1 MMARNNLALS
11 KTFRPARIPREELI
25 SRAEVALENMR
36 EEFVEWIEEEIDD
49 LTTALAEW
57 CKTPT
62 DPAAVSELF
71 RRAHDLKG
79 QATTLGYPIVGRIA
93 ASLCELLSIDGLDWQ
108 EITSLTT
115 SHVNAVRAAVR
126 DEIRDET
133 NQTAGA
139 LATGLETAV
148 ADIQASGA
156 S

>member
-1 MMARNNLALS
+1 MARTNLAQS
-11 KTFRPARIPREELI
+11 KKLRPSRVSREQLI
-25 SRAEVALENMR
+25 ARAETALEDMR
-36 EEFVEWIEEEIDD
+36 EEFVDWIEEEIDD

-71 RRAHDLKG
+71 RRSHDLKG

-93 ASLCELLSIDGLDWQ
+93 ASLCELLSINGLDWQ
-108 EITSLTT
+108 QITSLTT
-115 SHVNAVRAAVR
+115 SHVHAVRAAVR

-133 NQTAGA
+133 HQTAGA
-139 LATGLETAV
+139 LATELETAV
-148 ADIQASGA
+148 ADIQASVA

>member
-1 MMARNNLALS
+1 MARKNLAQS
-11 KTFRPARIPREELI
+11 KALRPARIPREELI
-25 SRAEVALENMR
+25 SRAEVALESMR
-36 EEFVEWIEEEIDD
+36 DEFVEWIEEEIDD

-93 ASLCELLSIDGLDWQ
+93 ASLCELLSINGLDWQ

-139 LATGLETAV
+139 LATELETAV
-148 ADIQASGA
+148 SDIQASGA